1 MDGGSMPTALVTG
14 GAGFVGRHL
23 CRALLARGWD
33 VTCVDPV
40 VAGSGG
46 LPPEA
51 WPGHDPRDHEN
62 FSFLPSDCRDHFEKT
77 QSGYDTVF
85 HLAAIVGGRLM
96 IERQPLLVAD
106 DLAID
111 AALWLWAGR
120 VRPRKIVYF
129 SSSAVYPVAYQGRDG
144 HRLLSEDMVSFET
157 TLGVPDMTYGWAKLT
172 GEYTGRIAFERLGIE
187 SVAYRPFS
195 GYGPDQDLNYP
206 FPAIAKRLVMAEHGD
221 DVAVWGSGRQM
232 RDFIH
237 IDDCIACVLGTMD
250 KIRDGSALNIS
261 TGRLTSF
268 IELAGMILKALG
280 REARVQGE
288 SDKPEGVFARG
299 GDTGKQRAFGFT
311 PRIPLEDGIEDM
323 VSHFRENRTAGA
335 VAD

>member
-1 MDGGSMPTALVTG
+1 MPTALVTG

-33 VTCVDPV
+33 VACVDPIV
-40 VAGSGG
+40 SGTGG

-51 WPGHDPRDHEN
+51 WPGHDPRDHQN
-62 FSFLPSDCRDHFEKT
+62 FSFFPLDCRNYLAREKQAT
-77 QSGYDTVF
+77 DVVF

-111 AALWLWAGR
+111 AALWRWVGQ
-120 VRPRKIVYF
+120 VRPGKVVYF
-129 SSSAVYPVAYQGRDG
+129 SSSAVYPVAYQGREG
-144 HRLLSEDMVSFET
+144 HRLLSEDMVSFEST
-157 TLGVPDMTYGWAKLT
+157 IGVPDMTYGWAKLT
-172 GEYTGRIAFERLGIE
+172 GEYIGRIAFERLGIE

-195 GYGPDQDLNYP
+195 GYGPDQDPSYP
-206 FPAIAKRLVMAEHGD
+206 FPAIVKRLAAVEHGGK
-221 DVAVWGSGRQM
+221 VAVWGSGHQM

-237 IDDCIACVLGTMD
+237 IEDCIACVLETMD

-268 IELAGMILKALG
+268 IELAEMILTAMG
-280 REARVQGE
+280 RQAQVHGM
-288 SDKPEGVFARG
+288 SDKPEGVFARA
-299 GDTGKQRAFGFT
+299 GDTGKQRALGFT
-311 PRIPLEDGIEDM
+311 PRIRLEDGIKDA
-323 VSHFRENRTAGA
+323 VSNFREDRTTASAAG
-335 VAD
+335 